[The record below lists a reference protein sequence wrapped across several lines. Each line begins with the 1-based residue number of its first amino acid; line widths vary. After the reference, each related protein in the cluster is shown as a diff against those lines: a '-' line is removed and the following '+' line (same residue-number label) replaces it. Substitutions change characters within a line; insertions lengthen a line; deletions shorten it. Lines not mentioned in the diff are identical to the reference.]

1 MYSAGATFSAH
12 LTGIAEDIFEAVS
25 FSNAALKQKHSNE
38 PLNYTFKA
46 KISRFEKQLEG
57 LLRTKINPR
66 NQHLVFS
73 VASIIASSSG
83 FCNSGR
89 KNEVKTRK
97 TMKG

>member
-38 PLNYTFKA
+38 PLNNTLRA
-46 KISRFEKQLEG
+46 KISRFEKQL
-57 LLRTKINPR
+57 LRTKNNPR